1 MVGKELDHQFI
12 LKTEVYYKTHSLEML
27 GILDV
32 HMQHSYGSF
41 LPIPYTL
48 SMVTGSPGSLKL
60 PTLVT

>member
-1 MVGKELDHQFI
+1 MVGKELDDQFI

-48 SMVTGSPGSLKL
+48 SMVTGSP
-60 PTLVT
+60 